1 MIYLIMKNLIYD
13 YGMNGEGVTKV
24 DNIVT
29 LVPFALKDE
38 EIDLDIIKSYGNYNL
53 AKLTKIN
60 KKSKSRAT
68 PPCPYFYKCG
78 GCDLQH
84 MTYEEQ
90 LNFKSLLV
98 KKTIKKICGID
109 VEVNPTIA
117 CDKQFAYRNKVSFN
131 FHNSTSGFFE
141 ENSKNIVEVDKC
153 LLISENMNKI
163 YEMFKNFIKNNEK
176 IANYVKNLVIREIS
190 NQILVG
196 IVASSD
202 IDLSIFCVQLCEQF
216 NNIGVYKIINN
227 RKDSVILSGK
237 CFHICGIKEINI
249 SNFGIN
255 YSVDLLGFHQTN
267 LDIQNKLYNKVLD
280 FISTSDNVINGFSG
294 QGLLT
299 AILSS
304 KAKNVIGIEIN
315 KSSHLSAEKLKK
327 ENKIKNMKNVLGD
340 FNKFVVPYLKSADVL
355 ILDPS
360 KKGCGKQV
368 LQNIKEIETIIYI
381 SCNPIALSKDLN
393 ILKEHYTIDEI
404 TPFDM
409 FPNTKNVETLVKL
422 SLKNKFNK

>member
-1 MIYLIMKNLIYD
+1 MENLIYD
-13 YGMNGEGVTKV
+13 YGMNGEGVTKI

-38 EIDLDIIKSYGNYNL
+38 IVDVEITKSFGNYNL
-53 AKLTKIN
+53 AKLSKILTN
-60 KKSKSRAT
+60 SKNRT
-68 PPCPYFYKCG
+68 NPPCPYFYECG

-98 KKTIKKICGID
+98 KKTIKKIANLDI
-109 VEVNPTIA
+109 EVKPTVA
-117 CDKQFAYRNKVSFN
+117 SNNQYNYRNKVSFN
-131 FHNSTSGFFE
+131 FHNNDAGFYK
-141 ENSKNIVEVDKC
+141 ENSKTIVNLEKC

-163 YEMFKNFIKNNEK
+163 YEIFKNFIKNNK
-176 IANYVKNLVIREIS
+176 NIRNHIKNLVIREIS

-196 IVASSD
+196 VVTKKE
-202 IDLSIFCVQLCEQF
+202 IDLSTFCEQLCAKF
-216 NNIGVYKIINN
+216 SSIGVYQIINT
-227 RKDSVILSGK
+227 RKDSVVLSGK
-237 CFHICGIKEINI
+237 TIHIGGIKEIHI
-249 SNFGIN
+249 SNFGID

-267 LDIQNKLYNKVLD
+267 LDIQNKIYTKVLNYIASND
-280 FISTSDNVINGFSG
+280 IVINGFSG

-299 AILSS
+299 AIISS
-304 KAKNVIGIEIN
+304 KAKKVFGIEIN

-327 ENKIKNMKNVLGD
+327 ENNIKNMQNILGD
-340 FNKFVVPYLKSADVL
+340 FNKEVKPFLSKANTL

-360 KKGCGKQV
+360 KKGCGKEI
-368 LQNIKEIETIIYI
+368 LKNIAHIKNIIYI

-393 ILKEHYTIDEI
+393 TLKELYNIDEI
-404 TPFDM
+404 IPFDM

-422 SLKNKFNK
+422 SIKK